1 MTRRVVIVGAGLAGF
16 RAAQELRAQRYDG
29 EVVLVGAETHPPY
42 DRPPLSKQ
50 VLAGQWSPQHA
61 FLGAAEGTGLD
72 GSVELRLGTTAKAL
86 HTADHQLVVDT
97 GEALR
102 FDALIIATG
111 AAPRTLPGRLPPGV
125 HTLRTLDDCTAIRSD
140 LLRGGPLV
148 VVGGGFVGAEV
159 AAVARE
165 LGLHVTIVEA
175 LAAPLERAVGASA
188 GAMCGQIHEEHGV
201 TVMCNVAV
209 EGCDGSSRVERVRL
223 SDGARLDAGLV
234 VVGIGVR
241 PNTGW
246 LENSAV
252 PLDDGVV
259 CDEFG
264 CADQEHRIY
273 AAGDVASWLNPST
286 GRRIRVEHWTSANE
300 QARIVAHNI
309 THPHQQRAL
318 DAVPYFWS
326 DQYGQ
331 RIQLVGQADPGMRT
345 TVLTRPGGGAHR
357 LVLFSENGALSAALG
372 FGWTRAVALCRRVI
386 TGGGSLD
393 EAVAQVR
400 KAAGMAA

>member
-1 MTRRVVIVGAGLAGF
+1 MNRRVIIVGAGLAGF
-16 RAAQELRAQRYDG
+16 RAAQELRAQGYDG

-50 VLAGQWSPQHA
+50 VLSGQWSPRHA
-61 FLGAAEGTGLD
+61 FLGTAEGTELD
-72 GSVELRLGTTAKAL
+72 GSVELRLGITAQAL
-86 HTADHQLVVDT
+86 RTADHLLVLDT
-97 GEALR
+97 GEALA

-111 AAPRTLPGRLPPGV
+111 AAPRTLRGRVPPGV
-125 HTLRTLDDCTAIRSD
+125 HTLRTLDDSTAIRSD

-165 LGLHVTIVEA
+165 LGLRVTIVEA
-175 LAAPLERAVGASA
+175 LATPLERAVGAAA
-188 GAMCGQIHEEHGV
+188 GAICGQIHEEHGV

-223 SDGARLDAGLV
+223 SDGACLDAGLV

-246 LENSAV
+246 LENSSL

-273 AAGDVASWLNPST
+273 AAGDVARWLNPGT
-286 GRRIRVEHWTSANE
+286 GRRRRVEHWNSANE
-300 QARIVAHNI
+300 QARLVAHNI
-309 THPHQQRAL
+309 TNPHQQRAM

-331 RIQLVGQADPGMRT
+331 KIQLVGEADPRMRT
-345 TVLTRPGGGAHR
+345 TVLTRRGDEAHR
-357 LVLFSENGALSAALG
+357 LVLFSENGTLSAALG
-372 FGWTRAVALCRRVI
+372 FGWTRAVAHCRQVI
-386 TGGGSLD
+386 TRGGSLE
-393 EAVAQVR
+393 EAVAR
-400 KAAGMAA
+400 AR